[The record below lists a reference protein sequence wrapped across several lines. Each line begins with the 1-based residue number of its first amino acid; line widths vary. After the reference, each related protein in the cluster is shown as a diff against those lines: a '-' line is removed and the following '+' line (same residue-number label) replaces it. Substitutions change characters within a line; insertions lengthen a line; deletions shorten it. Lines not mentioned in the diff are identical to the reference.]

1 MQASVELSMYPL
13 GREYI
18 PEIKAFVAG
27 LKTID
32 DIEVEVNGMST
43 QIFGEYHRIMEILTG
58 EMAKVLEQDDKC
70 VFVMK
75 VINGTMKRD
84 K

>member
-1 MQASVELSMYPL
+1 MKVSIEISMYPL

-18 PEIKAFVAG
+18 PEIKAFIAR
-27 LKTID
+27 LKED
-32 DIEVEVNGMST
+32 EQIECQSNGMST
-43 QIFGEYHRIMEILTG
+43 QVFGEYRYVMQLLTE
-58 EMAKVLEQDDKC
+58 EMASVYAQDEKC

-75 VINGTMKRD
+75 VVNGHLK

>member
-1 MQASVELSMYPL
+1 MKASVELSMYPL

-43 QIFGEYHRIMEILTG
+43 QVFGDYYRIMEVLTG
-58 EMAKVLEQDDKC
+58 EMARLLEQEGKC
-70 VFVMK
+70 VFVLK
-75 VINGTMKRD
+75 IINGNMKRD
-84 K
+84 